1 MKVDK
6 SRAIISIFY
15 SLGQIT
21 LGFLLHPYQTMQTV
35 VSDKVYAWMAL
46 LPVSALFGIIII
58 WKNII
63 VPFVRNFFS
72 CSQSGLFLCDL
83 LPFIS
88 KVVIIYAWA
97 WQALLL
103 YLFIRFFVLYSRK

>member
-6 SRAIISIFY
+6 SKAIVSIFY

-35 VSDKVYAWMAL
+35 VTDRVYIWMAL
-46 LPVSALFGIIII
+46 LPVTALFGIIVI
-58 WKNII
+58 WKKLL
-63 VPFVRNFFS
+63 VPLVRTFFS

-88 KVVIIYAWA
+88 KIVILYSWL
-97 WQALLL
+97 WQGLLL
-103 YLFIRFFVLYSRK
+103 YLFIRFFFLYKKE